1 MLDMSKLELSEKDRN
16 QLQILD
22 ELISHEKVSASD
34 IVSKIGISAAT
45 ISRVFRN
52 LKDKEL
58 IKYLGRFC
66 QLESAG
72 FWSIK
77 NISTN
82 KFTIRIAAP

>member
-58 IKYLGRFC
+58 IKYLGKEKRKR
-66 QLESAG
+66 AG
-72 FWSIK
+72 ARSYSVSMM
-77 NISTN
+77 NMAT
-82 KFTIRIAAP
+82 